1 MDENGLLIGK
11 DMPYAFSHRHY
22 SHLLAIYPLYLLNTE
37 QPGAVDTI
45 EKSLAFWQSKPKAL
59 QGYSCTGASS
69 ISSAIGKGNDAL
81 SYLNK
86 LFGKFLSPTTM
97 YKEAGP
103 VIETPLSGA
112 QCIHDMLI
120 QSWGGKIRISR
131 LFRMS
136 GKMSP
141 IPVCAQKEHS
151 KFLPA
156 GNRERLSLYI

>member
-1 MDENGLLIGK
+1 MPYPLGMPDLTGIDKTSEPSGTIDRNLAKCTDNLVSYPMDENGLLIGK

-86 LFGKFLSPTTM
+86 LFG
-97 YKEAGP
+97 E
-103 VIETPLSGA
+103 
-112 QCIHDMLI
+112 
-120 QSWGGKIRISR
+120 
-131 LFRMS
+131 
-136 GKMSP
+136 
-141 IPVCAQKEHS
+141 IPQPYHYV
-151 KFLPA
+151 
-156 GNRERLSLYI
+156 